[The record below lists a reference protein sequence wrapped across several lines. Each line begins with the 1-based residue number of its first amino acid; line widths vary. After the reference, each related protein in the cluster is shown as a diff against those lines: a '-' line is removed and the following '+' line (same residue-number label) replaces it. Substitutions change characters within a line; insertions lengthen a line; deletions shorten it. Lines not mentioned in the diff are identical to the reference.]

1 MTVPVIV
8 PMPVVVAMP
17 VVVVVFVP
25 VVVVML
31 VTVVVVMLVPMIVV
45 MLVPV
50 VVLVAVDMV
59 VVVRAFVIVTVTVAV
74 IVPVVVFV
82 AVIVAL
88 VERRQVDGVPPL
100 GALGREVGD
109 GLPRGELA
117 HLEAARRD
125 AHPDLAQAGDH
136 HEGRQ
141 GQGLEGAL
149 DGLKGRARVQQG
161 GHRHVSRDPRHE
173 V

>member
-8 PMPVVVAMP
+8 AMPVI

-31 VTVVVVMLVPMIVV
+31 VTVIVVVVVRAFVPVV
-45 MLVPV
+45 V

-100 GALGREVGD
+100 GALGREVGE

-141 GQGLEGAL
+141 RQGLEGAL

>member
-1 MTVPVIV
+1 
-8 PMPVVVAMP
+8 
-17 VVVVVFVP
+17 
-25 VVVVML
+25 
-31 VTVVVVMLVPMIVV
+31 
-45 MLVPV
+45 V

-141 GQGLEGAL
+141 RQGLEGAL